1 MDVELQKIDATAD
14 GENFLKVLS
23 CFQDVFKGRIIKKVL
38 LVNPPDIEVGL
49 FYQFDTQTQSSFS
62 DSVCAGCRFYPTC
75 SEYSAQALERY
86 NVFKALGLSLIRVLK
101 CHPYNSGGSDS
112 VK

>member
-49 FYQFDTQTQSSFS
+49 FY
-62 DSVCAGCRFYPTC
+62 
-75 SEYSAQALERY
+75 
-86 NVFKALGLSLIRVLK
+86 
-101 CHPYNSGGSDS
+101 
-112 VK
+112 